1 MLQGQFLV
9 HFQIASCQHLS
20 SNLNSFTFS
29 YYELLDYYFV
39 LFFFCF
45 FVFRFVF
52 SFKISIGKYG
62 CRFCCVNN
70 PFESNKIL
78 GFFFR
83 YNIAKE

>member
-39 LFFFCF
+39 FFYF
-45 FVFRFVF
+45 FLLLR
-52 SFKISIGKYG
+52 
-62 CRFCCVNN
+62 
-70 PFESNKIL
+70 L
-78 GFFFR
+78 
-83 YNIAKE
+83 